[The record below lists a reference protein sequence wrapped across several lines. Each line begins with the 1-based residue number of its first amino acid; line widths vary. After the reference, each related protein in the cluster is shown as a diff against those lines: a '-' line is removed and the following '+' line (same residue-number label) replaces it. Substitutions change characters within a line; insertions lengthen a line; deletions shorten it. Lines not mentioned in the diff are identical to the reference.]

1 MRLKMFEDF
10 ETDKYYRKIHQSEEG
25 DWWDWSVFEEKGYIN
40 TRFTKKEIRGIYSMM
55 RIPEYIRVSLIP
67 PPLPARI
74 RRTISGDRELGIL
87 SLEDSYYGIILGTNL
102 YNFEY
107 YVCDQW
113 EGLVRFIK
121 DLGILPR
128 SDNDETPF
136 VIFESQKQEIYWKSD
151 YDEGDDRLRKIEITK
166 SDLDLVRKLLPG
178 FKVDIR
184 DTIGWDTDLK
194 QYDTT
199 RIFSMYLDLIVIIY
213 KLEDYYY
220 GVTYWTTNTR
230 PTDIL
235 CDGTDGLESF
245 LKKEIFPLVWNH
257 KGS

>member
-10 ETDKYYRKIHQSEEG
+10 DTDKYYRKIHQSEEG

-55 RIPEYIRVSLIP
+55 RIPEYKISLT
-67 PPLPARI
+67 LPARI

-87 SLEDSYYGIILGTNL
+87 SLEDSYYGIILGTVDASGTNL

-121 DLGILPR
+121 DFGILPR

-136 VIFESQKQEIYWKSD
+136 VIFESQNQEIYWESD
-151 YDEGDDRLRKIEITK
+151 YDESDDRLRKIEITK
-166 SDLDLVRKLLPG
+166 SDLDLVRKFLPG
-178 FKVDIR
+178 FKVDIQ

-194 QYDTT
+194 KYDTT
-199 RIFSMYLDLIVIIY
+199 RIFGMYLKEIIVIIY

-220 GVTYWTTNTR
+220 GVTYWKVGDVGANF
-230 PTDIL
+230 L

-245 LKKEIFPLVWNH
+245 LKKVIYPLV
-257 KGS
+257 

>member
-40 TRFTKKEIRGIYSMM
+40 TRFTKKEIRDIYSMM
-55 RIPEYIRVSLIP
+55 KIPEYNISLT
-67 PPLPARI
+67 LPARI

-121 DLGILPR
+121 DFGILPR

-136 VIFESQKQEIYWKSD
+136 VIFESQKQEIYWESD

-220 GVTYWTTNTR
+220 GVTYWTTNTG